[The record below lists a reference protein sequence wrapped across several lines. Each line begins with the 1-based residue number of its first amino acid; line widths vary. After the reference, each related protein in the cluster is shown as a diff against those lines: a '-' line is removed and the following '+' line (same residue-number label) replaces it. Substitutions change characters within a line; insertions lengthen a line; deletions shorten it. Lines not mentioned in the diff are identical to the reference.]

1 MILSFMPTCVPQS
14 QLYLLSVP
22 FNICHMVFRHRGYIH
37 LWELVFAKGSDQA
50 SLVTGSISNNHQFL
64 LDGGHRG
71 IEQWGGKE
79 YGRGQMEPAE
89 RHGEIGTW
97 VRKDG
102 NRWSKGGS
110 ILKKAFLEGFKF

>member
-1 MILSFMPTCVPQS
+1 
-14 QLYLLSVP
+14 
-22 FNICHMVFRHRGYIH
+22 
-37 LWELVFAKGSDQA
+37 
-50 SLVTGSISNNHQFL
+50 
-64 LDGGHRG
+64 
-71 IEQWGGKE
+71 
-79 YGRGQMEPAE
+79 MEPAE